1 MVVRECW
8 KDDDESLWGRSWLD
22 RPATQNPLTD
32 GHQNLRGWLCR
43 AYQPPDKILSW
54 SVQGFRFCACVL
66 FFWVLEMVCC
76 RDASTGFYAYFVERW
91 DFTHEVLLGSQ
102 NHNLIFIQ
110 PFSLEVITGGAVW
123 FLQLPQ
129 CLLMQ
134 VRREQ
139 SVLLVQT
146 FKQFN
151 TGPDLSVW
159 RPWAGSLLEAPTRP
173 QVL

>member
-43 AYQPPDKILSW
+43 AYQLPDKILSW

-66 FFWVLEMVCC
+66 FFGYLRWSAAEMPAPV
-76 RDASTGFYAYFVERW
+76 
-91 DFTHEVLLGSQ
+91 FTRTSSKDEISPMKCFWGSQ

-123 FLQLPQ
+123 FLQLPR

-151 TGPDLSVW
+151 TGPDISVW